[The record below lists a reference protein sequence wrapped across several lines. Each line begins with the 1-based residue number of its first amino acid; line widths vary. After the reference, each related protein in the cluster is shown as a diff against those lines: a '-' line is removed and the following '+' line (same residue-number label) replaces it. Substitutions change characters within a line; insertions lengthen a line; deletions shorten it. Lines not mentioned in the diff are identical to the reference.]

1 MSKKKLYNATRGAV
15 SVFLVIILVP
25 CMLVASIFVDLG
37 RVRLARANNTVAA
50 DLALDSLLTNYDY
63 DLKEWYGL
71 AASCQSIDEFYTV
84 SEDYFRRTISSKG
97 LSKDEVY
104 TAFEYVESAFE
115 SDDIVDL
122 LNADCLTDAG
132 TMMSAVPDANLSN
145 PTIMKKQV
153 VEFMKYRAPIEIT
166 TQLIDRLKKDSSV
179 GETLE
184 AEKNEPIAE
193 DKKEYYEKEGELLE
207 VSYKIYQAIK
217 KYSDKNMTND
227 KLQQYANKINGY
239 RDVYKEITKK
249 TISNLINTDGLSVYN
264 RVQVNVNDYGYG
276 SVGNK
281 FNEKSGSL
289 RSYSKKEDGVEKYY
303 IKNKKISDL
312 CDDLQNKINNFN
324 TKHSEFETAGSSV
337 ASTLPS
343 GDVNAVQWWVKANK
357 AVNNGWGNPTSK
369 LKTAAEDMMKAYS
382 KVKALMQ
389 ATNDGKLNLDEDVT
403 DTEHW
408 SDRPNMLIN
417 NTETIVGKYLKKPSS
432 ISSSSSTYLKI
443 VSNLETVSYN
453 NKDNIKP
460 ENITVNVNGASVSLN
475 SAVSTVSSDIKSI
488 KTELQ
493 EYINLI
499 DDVLKGRHGIKKL
512 DDLKKLV
519 TEYQSKLNTWDTQV
533 KSTDTEMATEHAT
546 EINDIKENNFA
557 KDITPESVDKLKTRL
572 ENIRSQFQN
581 MINDIDNIKFSGK
594 KVMDISSFST
604 LKGKIKSVVSDD
616 DIPMNQSDLN
626 SFCETKFNEKMSSNY
641 SSEALLV
648 KLSHMSDN
656 NYNVEINPVTGKVA
670 TPELYKYFYTKFNTV
685 DDSKVE
691 QHKKG
696 KDKAKDKAK
705 NAENE
710 AKSKGRYPFTDTGT
724 IAKEFSGDNT
734 AGLGNSISSIV
745 KLFSSLMNGKIS
757 DIRDDIYVTSYIMNM
772 FSYATFEEQGKFSLI
787 ENNQDLMLH
796 GNRVPAE
803 YNSDEVKNKWASE
816 KPTDPYNKTLTN
828 KMINKKNNVA
838 YDAEIEYIL
847 YGKTGDN
854 ANQENVKAAYSKI
867 YLVRYPLNLVSG
879 FASFWKLDTKNT
891 TSVVFDTVAN
901 SIQAV
906 TQGIIPAALV
916 KVVLIA
922 LITALETCKDL
933 DRLEAGFP
941 VELYKKDYTKWWC
954 ALPSVSSVSSD
965 DFDGAMGSFDSG
977 SVGDKKAGNE
987 GIYYSD
993 YLTVFVYTGLGNNGV
1008 ATDMLKRMA
1017 EVMQTNMKK
1026 QEGVPEDYSLTKSKV
1041 YFKLDAKMR
1050 VKPIM
1055 VSLPYFSGYDNDMN
1069 NSDDW
1074 CTYDISM
1081 VRGY

>member
-1 MSKKKLYNATRGAV
+1 
-15 SVFLVIILVP
+15 
-25 CMLVASIFVDLG
+25 
-37 RVRLARANNTVAA
+37 
-50 DLALDSLLTNYDY
+50 
-63 DLKEWYGL
+63 
-71 AASCQSIDEFYTV
+71 
-84 SEDYFRRTISSKG
+84 
-97 LSKDEVY
+97 
-104 TAFEYVESAFE
+104 
-115 SDDIVDL
+115 
-122 LNADCLTDAG
+122 
-132 TMMSAVPDANLSN
+132 
-145 PTIMKKQV
+145 
-153 VEFMKYRAPIEIT
+153 
-166 TQLIDRLKKDSSV
+166 
-179 GETLE
+179 
-184 AEKNEPIAE
+184 
-193 DKKEYYEKEGELLE
+193 
-207 VSYKIYQAIK
+207 
-217 KYSDKNMTND
+217 
-227 KLQQYANKINGY
+227 
-239 RDVYKEITKK
+239 
-249 TISNLINTDGLSVYN
+249 
-264 RVQVNVNDYGYG
+264 
-276 SVGNK
+276 
-281 FNEKSGSL
+281 
-289 RSYSKKEDGVEKYY
+289 
-303 IKNKKISDL
+303 
-312 CDDLQNKINNFN
+312 
-324 TKHSEFETAGSSV
+324 
-337 ASTLPS
+337 
-343 GDVNAVQWWVKANK
+343 
-357 AVNNGWGNPTSK
+357 
-369 LKTAAEDMMKAYS
+369 MMKAYS

-389 ATNDGKLNLDEDVT
+389 ATGDGKLNLDEDVT

-417 NTETIVGKYLKKPSS
+417 STETIVGKYLKKPSS

-453 NKDNIKP
+453 NQNNIKP
-460 ENITVNVNGASVSLN
+460 ENMTVNVNGANVSLN
-475 SAVSTVSSDIKSI
+475 SAVSTVSEDIKSI
-488 KTELQ
+488 KAELKG
-493 EYINLI
+493 YIDLI
-499 DDVLKGRHGIKKL
+499 DDVLQGRHGIKKL

-519 TEYQSKLNTWDTQV
+519 TEYQGKLSTWDTQV
-533 KSTDTEMATEHAT
+533 KSTNTEMATEHAT
-546 EINDIKENNFA
+546 EIRDIKEKNFA
-557 KDITPESVDKLKTRL
+557 KDITPESVDKLKARL

-581 MINDIDNIKFSGK
+581 MIDDIDNIKFAGK
-594 KVMDISSFST
+594 KIADIPNFNT
-604 LKGKIKSVVSDD
+604 LKGKIRSGISES

-626 SFCETKFNEKMSSNY
+626 SFCENKFNEKMSSNY
-641 SSEALLV
+641 SSEALLI

-656 NYNVEINPVTGKVA
+656 NYNVEINPATGNVA
-670 TPELYKYFYTKFNTV
+670 TPELYKYFYKQFKEV

-724 IAKEFSGDNT
+724 IAKEFSGNN
-734 AGLGNSISSIV
+734 AVGLGNSISSIV
-745 KLFSSLMNGKIS
+745 KLFTSLMNGKIS

-847 YGKTGDN
+847 YGKTGNN

-879 FASFWKLDTKNT
+879 FANFWNQGKNNT
-891 TSVVFDTVAN
+891 ARVFHGIAVAI
-901 SIQAV
+901 SGA
-906 TQGIIPAALV
+906 TQGIIPTALV

-941 VELYKKDYTKWWC
+941 VELYKKDDTKWWC
-954 ALPSVSSVSSD
+954 ALPSVSSE
-965 DFDGAMGSFDSG
+965 DFDGAMNGLDSG

-1055 VSLPYFSGYDNDMN
+1055 ISLPYFTGYDNDMN